1 MSRRL
6 KNTGLKK
13 PPIPKFGDVAYGTP
27 HQQGPTG
34 SKWEVP
40 AICAALVILVFIV
53 FGQTLRFGFV
63 NFDDDRNVYAAPQV
77 IAGLSLRGLA
87 WAFTHTQA
95 DRWAPLATISRMID
109 CQLFGLWPGGH
120 HLTNVLLHALATV
133 FLFLALLR
141 LTGSIWRC
149 AFVAAVFALHPL
161 HVESVA
167 WVSARGELLCGLFFM
182 LSLWSYATYA
192 RKPDRRVDYAMSIL
206 WFALGLM
213 SKSTIVTLPFILLLL
228 DYWPLGRFRDK
239 SQVRRLL
246 VEKIPFLALS
256 ATSCVA
262 AIIAQQG
269 GLLKHADYPLWVR
282 LDNATVSYAVYIGKT
297 ICPVGLA
304 ALYPL
309 MPNGWPAWQ
318 VSAAALLL
326 AALTAAAI
334 LLARKQPFLL
344 TGWFWYVGMLVPM
357 AGILQAGDAA
367 YADRY
372 TYLPQIGLLLAGTWS
387 VAGWARERRGRMA
400 LGGAGAAVLGILLAA
415 AYRQTTYWQDSAAL
429 WSHTLDCT
437 TGNYTAHNNYG
448 NVLDQLG
455 REPEALAQYR
465 EAVRINPSDPDA
477 RANYARLLFKDGETG
492 EAMTQYQEALR
503 IEPSSAPIRVYYG
516 TDLFRMGRVNDAA
529 AQFRQALQIDPNCG
543 DAHTCLGNVMLSQ
556 GQTEQALAQ
565 YRNALQIDPADTV
578 ASTVVCRVLAYLFQ
592 HGRAQEAMADA
603 QQTLALVPGNESIR
617 DALAQ
622 MQAAAPGDNST
633 AIQH

>member
-1 MSRRL
+1 
-6 KNTGLKK
+6 
-13 PPIPKFGDVAYGTP
+13 
-27 HQQGPTG
+27 
-34 SKWEVP
+34 
-40 AICAALVILVFIV
+40 
-53 FGQTLRFGFV
+53 
-63 NFDDDRNVYAAPQV
+63 
-77 IAGLSLRGLA
+77 
-87 WAFTHTQA
+87 
-95 DRWAPLATISRMID
+95 
-109 CQLFGLWPGGH
+109 
-120 HLTNVLLHALATV
+120 
-133 FLFLALLR
+133 
-141 LTGSIWRC
+141 
-149 AFVAAVFALHPL
+149 
-161 HVESVA
+161 
-167 WVSARGELLCGLFFM
+167 
-182 LSLWSYATYA
+182 
-192 RKPDRRVDYAMSIL
+192 
-206 WFALGLM
+206 
-213 SKSTIVTLPFILLLL
+213 
-228 DYWPLGRFRDK
+228 
-239 SQVRRLL
+239 L

-400 LGGAGAAVLGILLAA
+400 LGGAGVAVLGILLAA